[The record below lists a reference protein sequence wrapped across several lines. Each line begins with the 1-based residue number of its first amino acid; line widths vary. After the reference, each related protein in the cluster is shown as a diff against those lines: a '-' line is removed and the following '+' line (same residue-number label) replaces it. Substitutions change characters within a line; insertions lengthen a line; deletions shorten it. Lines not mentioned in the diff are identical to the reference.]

1 MSDDNSPETPLIDF
15 AAISQAAHDILDQIE
30 DKIAKLAKFAEDGW
44 DSMEIR
50 TRADLTALLG
60 NLRAL
65 HGPAPSKEPIA
76 DVGQAQIEDQTA
88 GQADESQAAGAQIDQ
103 GEDLT
108 IAAVDDEKAKADAQ
122 AEEDAAA
129 VEAQRQSDSAAIKA
143 AHAGAEAAALQEVI
157 SQGVAGVPATDGQAD
172 DPNVYRGGEAP
183 AADEPAP
190 ADDAGQGVGD
200 QAAADDVDGAAVPVD
215 EIPGDRI
222 VQRATPIGD
231 FAQEPTP
238 AAPEAPVDDQPAAP
252 EPQPEPA
259 QEPAPEP
266 QPEG

>member
-50 TRADLTALLG
+50 TRADLSALLG

-65 HGPAPSKEPIA
+65 HGPAPSKEPLIA
-76 DVGQAQIEDQTA
+76 EEASAGAATADAQTD
-88 GQADESQAAGAQIDQ
+88 AAGAADDQ
-103 GEDLT
+103 AGDESE
-108 IAAVDDEKAKADAQ
+108 AAI
-122 AEEDAAA
+122 EE
-129 VEAQRQSDSAAIKA
+129 QSDRDGA
-143 AHAGAEAAALQEVI
+143 AEADVPADNLD
-157 SQGVAGVPATDGQAD
+157 QGVAGVPAADDQAD
-172 DPNVYRGGEAP
+172 DPNVYRGGELP

-200 QAAADDVDGAAVPVD
+200 QAAADDVDGSAVPVD

-231 FAQEPTP
+231 FAQEPAP
-238 AAPEAPVDDQPAAP
+238 AAPDAPVDEQPAAP
-252 EPQPEPA
+252 EPQPEAP